1 MKKII
6 LFVSCI
12 FLLFLTNFA
21 LASRPVPVI
30 ITGCVKGGLL
40 ISEQTDFK
48 THVSKG
54 EYTIKTT
61 DLKTNPVDL
70 SRYEGKRLDIP
81 GSLLPGDRFV
91 IDPKKIEVL
100 GNCP

>member
-6 LFVSCI
+6 MSVSCI
-12 FLLFLTNFA
+12 CFLFLVSMA
-21 LASRPVPVI
+21 LASNPFPVK

-40 ISEQTDFK
+40 ISEQTDFG

-54 EYTIKTT
+54 GYKIKTV
-61 DLKTNPVDL
+61 DSKGKPVDL
-70 SRYEGKRLDIP
+70 SGYEGKQINVP

-91 IDPKKIEVL
+91 IDPQKIEPL
-100 GNCP
+100 GS